1 MDQIMLMITHCY
13 VTELGLQSRFVSSVS
28 SFSFYHAMVWTY
40 CIIAIQKRH
49 FWETMRFSHYHK
61 TVFSHDFI

>member
-1 MDQIMLMITHCY
+1 MDQSMLMIKHCY

-28 SFSFYHAMVWTY
+28 SFSSYHAMVWTY
-40 CIIAIQKRH
+40 SITAIQKGH
-49 FWETMRFSHYHK
+49 FWETMRFSHYYK